1 MMSGLQTAL
10 RKLWVDHIVWT
21 RSYIAAAVAG
31 APDAGAAATRL
42 LKNQED
48 IGNAIIP
55 VYGRAAGARLTELL
69 KEHIMIAVD
78 LIASA
83 KAGDMVKF
91 QEYDMKWTKNVEDIA
106 TFLSD
111 ANPMHWPRK
120 DVVDLLMLHLNL
132 TKKEVMA
139 RLNQKWEED
148 VMAFDDI
155 FTEIMT
161 VADTLADG
169 IHKQFPGKVT

>member
-1 MMSGLQTAL
+1 VSSLQTAL

-21 RSYIAAAVAG
+21 RSYIVAAAAG
-31 APDAGAAATRL
+31 APDASAAAARL

-48 IGNAIIP
+48 IGNAIVP
-55 VYGRAAGARLTELL
+55 VYGRAAGTRLTELL

-83 KAGDMVKF
+83 KAGDTMKF
-91 QEYDMKWTKNVEDIA
+91 GEYDMKWTKNAEDIA

-111 ANPMHWPRK
+111 ANPMHWPKK
-120 DVVDLLMLHLNL
+120 DVVDLLNLHLNL
-132 TKKEVMA
+132 TKGEVVA
-139 RLNQKWEED
+139 RLNGKWEED
-148 VMAFDDI
+148 VQAFDDI

-161 VADTLADG
+161 VADTLAEG
-169 IHKQFPGKVT
+169 IQKQFPGKFM